1 MPISISPEVHRQR
14 KVEQATI
21 LKPKSLSGESR
32 IQISKARSEKK
43 ITQNDLNIQTPNSP
57 SGLAC
62 KLEIINNTSQYP
74 SITLYSSNSAGNSI
88 PQNSASM
95 TVLLIKSFYNLM

>member
-43 ITQNDLNIQTPNSP
+43 ITQNDLNIHSIIEEIVLIPLVN
-57 SGLAC
+57 
-62 KLEIINNTSQYP
+62 KLEN
-74 SITLYSSNSAGNSI
+74 SNKVG
-88 PQNSASM
+88 
-95 TVLLIKSFYNLM
+95 

>member
-43 ITQNDLNIQTPNSP
+43 ITQNDLNIHCSFPKNTIRDVESGKITPSSVQLRIINARL
-57 SGLAC
+57 GLNL
-62 KLEIINNTSQYP
+62 KLE
-74 SITLYSSNSAGNSI
+74 
-88 PQNSASM
+88 
-95 TVLLIKSFYNLM
+95 